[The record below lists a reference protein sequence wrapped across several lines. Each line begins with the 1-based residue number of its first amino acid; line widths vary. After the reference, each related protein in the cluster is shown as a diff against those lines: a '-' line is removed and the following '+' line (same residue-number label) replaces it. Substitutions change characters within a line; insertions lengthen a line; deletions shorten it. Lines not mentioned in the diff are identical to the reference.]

1 MSALLKTCLL
11 ALLCLLSATAE
22 EPVTLEHCLQLAQ
35 AHRPEPRLAQ
45 ARLRQAELAY
55 DSADALPSA
64 QLGVGSWQGRGDTLL
79 NANYIAQNR
88 GDYYVF
94 MQQQFRPP
102 GQSASRKELAR
113 FELES
118 LRGEVQMGRL
128 RRQQEVRDAFYQVVA
143 AQQLSDLSQESLH
156 LAEELLRIARLR
168 VRAGT
173 SPRMDELN
181 ATIQR
186 NRAEQDLRLARR
198 QLSQSRALLGP
209 LIGRPAVNE
218 LICQGELARLPQLA
232 PYADLAAQAQQ
243 HPKLQ
248 AARAQLEA
256 SRQQLKVA
264 QQQGG
269 PVPGILGVYDLARPS
284 YAVQLTLSI
293 PLDWGELGSEVD
305 QRRAAEEQRLHQL
318 EAEIL
323 ALEVEV
329 ARNYQACISAGE
341 ELASYREQILA
352 PAEEL
357 VKVTRYGY
365 ERGALP
371 YLQLVTVQQ
380 QLSSLRRDFVQR
392 QLEGQLAF
400 SALQTALGREA
411 GQFDAAVPH
420 TEPPTR

>member
-1 MSALLKTCLL
+1 MSAFLRVCLL
-11 ALLCLLSATAE
+11 ALLSLLPASSQE
-22 EPVTLEHCLQLAQ
+22 VLTLEQCLQLSQ
-35 AHRPEPRLAQ
+35 QHHPEPRLAQ

-55 DSADALPSA
+55 DSADALPTA

-102 GQSASRKELAR
+102 GQSSSRKESAR
-113 FELES
+113 YELES
-118 LRGEVQMGRL
+118 IRGEVQVGRL
-128 RRQQEVRDAFYQVVA
+128 RREQEVRDAFYQVVA
-143 AQQLSDLSQESLH
+143 AQQLQQLSQESLH
-156 LAEELLRIARLR
+156 LAEELLRIAQLR

-186 NRAEQDLRLARR
+186 NRAEQDLRLALR
-198 QLSQSRALLGP
+198 QLAQARAQLGP
-209 LIGRPAVNE
+209 LLGRPALNE
-218 LICQGELARLPQLA
+218 LQCQGQLA
-232 PYADLAAQAQQ
+232 VLPPLLEYAAIARHAEQ
-243 HPKLQ
+243 HPRLQ

-256 SRQQLKVA
+256 SRQQLRVA
-264 QQQGG
+264 EQQGG

-284 YAVQLTLSI
+284 YAVQFTLSI

-305 QRRAAEEQRLHQL
+305 QRRAAEQQRLHQL
-318 EAEIL
+318 EAEVL
-323 ALEVEV
+323 SLEVEV
-329 ARNYQACISAGE
+329 ARNYQACVSARE
-341 ELASYREQILA
+341 ELASYREKILA

-357 VKVTRYGY
+357 VNVTRYGY

-400 SALQTALGREA
+400 SALQTSLGQQV
-411 GQFDAAVPH
+411 GQSDAAVPH